1 MRILV
6 IDDDVTQVEF
16 LAHFLRKEGHEVL
29 TATSPALAL
38 IATHKA
44 SPDAV
49 VADLYLGG
57 PDGVDLC
64 ERMRAMGAIGDVPF
78 VIISGSDSAADER
91 RARQAGALAYLV
103 KPLEPQILCAVI
115 DGLTRH

>member
-6 IDDDVTQVEF
+6 IDDDATQVEF
-16 LAHFLRKEGHEVL
+16 LAHILRKEGHEVL
-29 TATSPALAL
+29 TATSVALAL
-38 IATHKA
+38 IATHEE

-64 ERMRAMGAIGDVPF
+64 QRMRAMGAIGDVPF
-78 VIISGSDSAADER
+78 VIISGSDSPADQQ
-91 RARQAGALAYLV
+91 RARSAGAEAYLI
-103 KPLEPQILCAVI
+103 KPLEPQAVRAVI
-115 DGLTRH
+115 QGLIRG